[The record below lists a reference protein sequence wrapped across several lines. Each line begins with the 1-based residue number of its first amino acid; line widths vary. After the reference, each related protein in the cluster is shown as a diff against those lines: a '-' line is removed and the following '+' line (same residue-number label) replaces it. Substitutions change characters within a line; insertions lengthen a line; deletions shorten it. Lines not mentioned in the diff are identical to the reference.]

1 MPADVV
7 ADSTLIPVVDVVTAV
22 PGADVELD
30 LSDVLLVI
38 ILVVVVVVDIVAVL
52 VDLLVIVVLVLVVVE
67 LTDVLWSIFVL
78 FPPATK
84 Y

>member
-30 LSDVLLVI
+30 FSDVLLVI
-38 ILVVVVVVDIVAVL
+38 ILVVVDIVAVL

>member
-1 MPADVV
+1 MSADVV

-38 ILVVVVVVDIVAVL
+38 ILVVVVDIVAVL

>member
-38 ILVVVVVVDIVAVL
+38 ILVVVDIVAVL

-67 LTDVLWSIFVL
+67 LTDVLLSIFVL